1 MDWALGIFAS
11 IVSGIVMI
19 PLAFYLNNK
28 INKAKVRIDC
38 QQKQNQATQNGVK
51 ALLRNDLVIAY
62 EKAVDRGYAPIY
74 ERENIEKMYHE
85 YKELEGNGMVDN
97 LIEKVHELPTDP
109 PLKPRLQRS
118 RKMNTSEQT

>member
-1 MDWALGIFAS
+1 MIF
-11 IVSGIVMI
+11 IG
-19 PLAFYLNNK
+19 FCLNRK
-28 INKAKVRIDC
+28 INKEKDRITI
-38 QQKQNQATQNGVK
+38 QKKENQATQNGVK
-51 ALLRNDLVIAY
+51 ALLRNGLVIAY

-109 PLKPRLQRS
+109 PSRVKTSRS
-118 RKMNTSEQT
+118 KRMNTVEQE